1 MADTTQMY
9 EVPLAR
15 KRAPRRLLGVFA
27 KPQRPAQNIASSA
40 CIMGP
45 NVSALAVKIPFLIA
59 LAACVSCA
67 SPHALSAC
75 PCRHAMMSI
84 GSAH

>member
-1 MADTTQMY
+1 MADTTKMY

-15 KRAPRRLLGVFA
+15 KRAPRRLLGVIA
-27 KPQRPAQNIASSA
+27 KPQRPAQNIALSA

-45 NVSALAVKIPFLIA
+45 NVSSVNIPFLIA
-59 LAACVSCA
+59 LAASVSCP

-84 GSAH
+84 GSAR